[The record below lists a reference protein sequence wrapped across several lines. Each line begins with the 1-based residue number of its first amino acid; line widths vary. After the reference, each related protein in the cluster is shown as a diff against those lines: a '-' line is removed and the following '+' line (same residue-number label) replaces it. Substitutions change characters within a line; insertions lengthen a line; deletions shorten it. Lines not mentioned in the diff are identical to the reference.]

1 MNHEKLEKNLIDLI
15 KEEQAKL
22 GYRKEEVRLYYPLQS
37 LQHFYDCT
45 DSADEMQRRLSDFP
59 AAVRGTLGAVE
70 VSHKG
75 ERLCF
80 VIPENGTEYV
90 RTQMRENE
98 FICQLVELVGSHGT
112 TMEQVKALFEAQ
124 NKQLEKARK
133 KEYKQKKKEF
143 EKNGWKIFGSTRS
156 IDVALLKHY
165 EALDKAGESAY
176 ELPGVA
182 SSFKSKNVGKQMALN
197 SACAYYASMAG
208 SKLQGRVVSD
218 LAGDGEYSAEE
229 FDKFYAAYKRSV
241 EREIQGELK
250 ESFSVIR
257 EKADGTYEMQ
267 SFFIVDEDAA
277 SRARQ
282 RAFENSRLESIAAQ
296 KYASAVSNYIN
307 ESFNPNE

>member
-1 MNHEKLEKNLIDLI
+1 MKKLFLMMM
-15 KEEQAKL
+15 A
-22 GYRKEEVRLYYPLQS
+22 S
-37 LQHFYDCT
+37 LL
-45 DSADEMQRRLSDFP
+45 MLSLP
-59 AAVRGTLGAVE
+59 V
-70 VSHKG
+70 
-75 ERLCF
+75 
-80 VIPENGTEYV
+80 
-90 RTQMRENE
+90 
-98 FICQLVELVGSHGT
+98 
-112 TMEQVKALFEAQ
+112 EAQ

-267 SFFIVDEDAA
+267 SFFIVDEDA
-277 SRARQ
+277 SSIARQ